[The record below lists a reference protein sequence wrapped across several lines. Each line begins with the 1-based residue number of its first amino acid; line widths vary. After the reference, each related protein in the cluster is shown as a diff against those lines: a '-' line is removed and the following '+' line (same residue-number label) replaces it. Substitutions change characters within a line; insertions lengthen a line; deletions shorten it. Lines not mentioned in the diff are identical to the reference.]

1 MRVQKIILLY
11 AIIQMYT
18 VACFA
23 QASHADIVNKN
34 VPVTWLGLDFTDA
47 KLIGDRERLGSLSD
61 IKYLIKSWNDLIES
75 EYERKYNIA
84 AALHKT
90 KADVKIDITRTH
102 NDGLDVSEMIS
113 NNESDHLRLN
123 EDNIA
128 AIIKQYD
135 FDGLTG
141 LGLMFNVESF
151 DKLKNEAIVWV
162 TFIDLVSKEMILTAR
177 LQTHPGGTNLRN
189 YWGNAIAEDIELV
202 RGREF
207 DGWKKK
213 YGR

>member
-1 MRVQKIILLY
+1 MSAKKIILLL
-11 AIIQMYT
+11 AIMHT
-18 VACFA
+18 CVFAGSA
-23 QASHADIVNKN
+23 QASHADIVDKN

-47 KLIGDRERLGSLSD
+47 KLIGDRQGLGSISD
-61 IKYLIKSWNDLIES
+61 IKYLIKSWNDLIEH
-75 EYERKYNIA
+75 EYERKYNIG
-84 AALHKT
+84 AALRKS
-90 KADVKIDITRTH
+90 KAELKINVTRTH
-102 NDGLDVSEMIS
+102 NDELDPSEMLS

-123 EDNIA
+123 EDDIA

-151 DKLKNEAIVWV
+151 NKLKNESVVWV
-162 TFIDLVSKEMILTAR
+162 TFIDLASKEVIMTSR
-177 LQTHPGGTNLRN
+177 MQSRPGGANLRN
-189 YWGNAIAEDIELV
+189 QWGNAMADVIERI

-207 DGWKKK
+207 DAWKKK